1 MFPSFSTFVRT
12 PNLNH
17 CHKPQ
22 NPDGFTAHFLQTTW
36 HIIWANLMLALDAI
50 GRLDTRSFHDL
61 NQALMVLLPNTSEA
75 ATVKDLTHLL
85 DPLLWEVGVQ
95 NLGQQVSTKTIPIS
109 PS

>member
-1 MFPSFSTFVRT
+1 
-12 PNLNH
+12 
-17 CHKPQ
+17 
-22 NPDGFTAHFLQTTW
+22 
-36 HIIWANLMLALDAI
+36 MLALDAI

-61 NQALMVLLPNTSEA
+61 NQALIVLLPNTSEA